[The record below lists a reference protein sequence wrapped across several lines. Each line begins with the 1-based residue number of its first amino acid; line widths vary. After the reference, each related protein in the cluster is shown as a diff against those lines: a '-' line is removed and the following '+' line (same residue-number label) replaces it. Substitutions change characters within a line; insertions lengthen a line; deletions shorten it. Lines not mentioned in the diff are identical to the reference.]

1 MDGVDRVPEIVQFGA
16 RPYVALRGK
25 VAMDG
30 ISAFADR
37 LREVIDWLAAREI
50 APNDAPFFKY
60 DEVDMESELVMEIG
74 FPVDDVHTG
83 EGEIVTGVIPAGRY
97 VTVTHHGHPDGLRD
111 ATHDL
116 LVWADEQG
124 LEWDADGDRW
134 VARLE
139 VYRSDPREVPDL
151 NDWDTDLQFKL
162 KD

>member
-1 MDGVDRVPEIVQFGA
+1 MPEIVEIGE

-30 ISAFADR
+30 IGAFADR
-37 LREVIDWLAAREI
+37 MREVIDWLAAKEI

-60 DEVDMESELVMEIG
+60 DVVDMDAELVMEIG
-74 FPVDDVHTG
+74 FPVDDLHSG
-83 EGEIVTGVIPAGRY
+83 EGEIVTGVLPAGRY
-97 VTVTHHGHPDGLRD
+97 ATVRHHGHPDGLLG
-111 ATHDL
+111 ATRDL
-116 LVWADEQG
+116 LAWAEQEG

-134 VARLE
+134 TARLE
-139 VYRSDPREVPDL
+139 VYRSDPREVPDM